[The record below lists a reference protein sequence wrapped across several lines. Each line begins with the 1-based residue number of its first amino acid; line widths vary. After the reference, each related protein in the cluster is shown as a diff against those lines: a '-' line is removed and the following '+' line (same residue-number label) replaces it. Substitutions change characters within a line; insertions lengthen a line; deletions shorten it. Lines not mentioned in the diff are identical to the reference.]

1 MITARQEFLLITLL
15 NTAKAVE
22 MSFLCEKLSIGERT
36 LKEDIR
42 EINQFLKAYDLEV
55 KQTDSGKY
63 YIAEDKKEE
72 LTKVLKDYE
81 SLCQWIPET
90 PGQRQFIIMLLLLW
104 EDGPLTMDELSERLL
119 VSKSCIFHDIK
130 QLNVFVKQVTGV
142 ELEISKAI
150 GVQFN
155 AIEVVKRKLISAL
168 IHKHYMTDANYLM
181 RVFLHFELG
190 TREQYRSLVL
200 LYQKNFNQQGIVLAD
215 YGFITFILE
224 NLAFAGRIRSGNEI
238 EDFYIEGYR
247 EDILPFSEAEEILN
261 VHFSQNEKYWLSY
274 IYRQKRV
281 VLMGQ
286 QQLIEDEAG
295 TKDEVTA
302 QFVERIK
309 EKYGMDM
316 KKATDKLLDLERH
329 IKAMLSRIKL
339 NHHEDAYMAKKI
351 MKRAQLEYEMAGEI
365 IPIIEEL
372 TGITITDIERAYIA
386 LHLTAIIEEIQEPL
400 HVLLVSNSAAIM
412 VQTLKSKLEKTF
424 KGQLIIEGY
433 YSTHQ
438 IDYALEQMKDI
449 DLILTTHTIKQK
461 VDIPMLSLHEMF
473 TQEDWENISAYLKK
487 M

>member
-1 MITARQEFLLITLL
+1 MISARQEFLLITLL

-22 MSFLCEKLSIGERT
+22 VSFLCEKLSIGERT
-36 LKEDIR
+36 LKEDVR
-42 EINQFLKAYDLEV
+42 GINQFLESYALEV
-55 KQTDSGKY
+55 EQTGNGKY
-63 YIAEDKKEE
+63 YIKEEKKEE

-90 PGQRQFIIMLLLLW
+90 PAQRQFIIMFLLLW
-104 EDGPLTMDELSERLL
+104 EEGPITMDELSERLL
-119 VSKSCIFHDIK
+119 VSKSCISHDMK
-130 QLNVFVKQVTGV
+130 QLNEFVIQVTGM

-150 GVQFN
+150 GVQFQ

-200 LYQKNFNQQGIVLAD
+200 LYQRYFNQREIVLAD

-224 NLAFAGRIRSGNEI
+224 NLAFAGRIRSGHEI
-238 EDFYIEGYR
+238 DDFYIEDFK
-247 EDILPFSEAEEILN
+247 EELLPFNEVEETLGID
-261 VHFSQNEKYWLSY
+261 FSQNEKYWLAY
-274 IYRQKRV
+274 IFNQKRI
-281 VLMGQ
+281 VLIGEQ
-286 QQLIEDEAG
+286 SALEDEG
-295 TKDEVTA
+295 TTKDEITA
-302 QFVERIK
+302 QFVECIK
-309 EKYGMDM
+309 EKYHIDM
-316 KKATDKLLDLERH
+316 RKAADKLLDLERH

-351 MKRAQLEYEMAGEI
+351 MKGTPLEYEMAGEI
-365 IPIIEEL
+365 IPIIENL

-386 LHLTAIIEEIQEPL
+386 LHLAAMIEDIKEPL
-400 HVLLVSNSAAIM
+400 HVILVSNSAAIM
-412 VQTLKSKLEKTF
+412 VQTLKSKLERAF

-438 IDYALEQMKDI
+438 LDYALEQMKDI

-461 VDIPMLSLHEMF
+461 VVIPMLSLHEMF
-473 TQEDWENISAYLKK
+473 TQEDSENISAYLRRV
-487 M
+487 